1 MNEECVF
8 CKIVK
13 GEIPCYKIY
22 EDKEFISFLDIT
34 PRNKGHTL
42 VIPKEHYRWVWDV
55 PNLEKY
61 FGVVGTIANAL
72 RKAMD
77 TEWVISLVVGEEIP
91 HAHVWLI
98 PRFEDDGHGG
108 FIDISKVLK
117 FSDKEMKEIADKIKQ
132 KI

>member
-13 GEIPCYKIY
+13 GVIPCYKIY

-42 VIPKEHYRWVWDV
+42 VIPKEHYRWVWDS
-55 PNLEKY
+55 PTFGEY
-61 FGVVGTIANAL
+61 FEVVNKVANAL

-77 TEWVISLVVGEEIP
+77 TEWIVSLIVGEEIT

-98 PRFEDDGHGG
+98 PRFEGDGHGD

-117 FSDKEMKEIADKIKQ
+117 FSDEEMKEIAEKIKQ